1 MIPAQPKAGLG
12 NFSRVF
18 ILGEFSVDGSE
29 DRAWMGFWKNGRVG
43 LDPGNSAPGGSPSEF
58 MVMIQV
64 SSCLFPIS
72 TIFIS
77 GFLVCIM
84 KHLEH
89 S

>member
-58 MVMIQV
+58 MVIRFMEFRFHPAFFQFQQF
-64 SSCLFPIS
+64 LFQDFWCAS
-72 TIFIS
+72 
-77 GFLVCIM
+77 
-84 KHLEH
+84 
-89 S
+89 